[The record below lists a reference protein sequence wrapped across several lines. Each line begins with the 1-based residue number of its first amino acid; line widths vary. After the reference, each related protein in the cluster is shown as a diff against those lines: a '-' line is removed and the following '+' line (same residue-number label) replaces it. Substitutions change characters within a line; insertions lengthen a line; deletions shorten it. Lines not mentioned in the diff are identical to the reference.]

1 MQRVFTI
8 LMTMAAVG
16 LILLGF
22 LLINRRER
30 LQNLEHSIGIHI
42 HEDEEGQLLAKVS
55 IANGVS
61 SLGRNKN
68 TYGTVVD
75 FQQKMER

>member
-8 LMTMAAVG
+8 VMAVAAVG

-22 LLINRRER
+22 LLINWRER
-30 LQNLEHSIGIHI
+30 LQTLEHGSIGIH
-42 HEDEEGQLLAKVS
+42 EEGPLLAKVR
-55 IANGVS
+55 IANGIS
-61 SLGRNKN
+61 PTGRNKN